1 MRRDDI
7 PTRCATNPDDRTRRS
22 VASGLAPHGNGTQML
37 QPELTQVSLDLVGE
51 FDAYDLES
59 LREVLDGLLGLKEAV
74 YVDLSGVSFLDVR
87 CARELAIRSMLYGG
101 RLVLRNPSWQAVSSL
116 RACGYGHGSLRSE
129 LERPGV

>member
-1 MRRDDI
+1 MSRVGRLLELVTMRD
-7 PTRCATNPDDRTRRS
+7 
-22 VASGLAPHGNGTQML
+22 TQML

-87 CARELAIRSMLYGG
+87 CARELAIRSIRYGG